1 MFATFY
7 VVFCPFFADAVK
19 QTGGEAGSEEN
30 STEEKED
37 IQSDAGVIDSGQ
49 LQETSDHKD
58 EDDEDTDVGSPQVP
72 AVAQFSAL
80 MEVAADCV
88 ESSKRDAVEKRPK
101 QRGDSSA
108 LDSAAVIQSHKRL
121 KRKLFIMTQ
130 HKVGIFRVSPFFKL
144 QNDEQQLYG
153 KK

>member
-1 MFATFY
+1 MFPTLY
-7 VVFCPFFADAVK
+7 VSNILCCILSLFADAVK
-19 QTGGEAGSEEN
+19 QTGGDAGVEKN

-37 IQSDAGVIDSGQ
+37 KQSDAGVIDTGQ

-80 MEVAADCV
+80 MEVAADCA
-88 ESSKRDAVEKRPK
+88 ETSKRDAVEKRPK
-101 QRGDSSA
+101 RRGDSSA
-108 LDSAAVIQSHKRL
+108 LDSVAVIQAHKRL

-130 HKVGIFRVSPFFKL
+130 HKV
-144 QNDEQQLYG
+144 
-153 KK
+153 

>member
-1 MFATFY
+1 MFPTLFPTFY
-7 VVFCPFFADAVK
+7 IFPLFADAVK
-19 QTGGEAGSEEN
+19 RTGSEADVEEN
-30 STEEKED
+30 STKEKED
-37 IQSDAGVIDSGQ
+37 VQADAGVIDTGQ

-80 MEVAADCV
+80 MEVE

-108 LDSAAVIQSHKRL
+108 LDFVAVIQTHKRL
-121 KRKLFIMTQ
+121 KRTLFIMTQ
-130 HKVGIFRVSPFFKL
+130 HKV
-144 QNDEQQLYG
+144 
-153 KK
+153 